1 MSTVEEARDFLVDCG
16 ADEDLAALASDEEV
30 LAEIDK
36 HYVGG
41 VAQFEQDAA

>member
-1 MSTVEEARDFLVDCG
+1 MSTVEEAREHLIDCG
-16 ADEDLAALASDEEV
+16 ADRDLAEGATDQEV

-41 VAQFEQDAA
+41 VSQFEQDAK